1 MRSWGIALNRFCLAS
16 WVGAA
21 IFFVA
26 VAIKPI
32 RSPEL
37 ESPQRALLASLLF
50 PGYYAF
56 GFTLLGLA
64 WVCLGCSRPRYWGWQ
79 LALVTIALLLAGI
92 DWFVIYSPLA
102 DMTRRQWMEQ
112 AAPSSSFRNYHIRQW
127 SSTPRACS
135 SASQRP
141 SWLAFPPRIY
151 SPNQKGSASRTEA
164 TVAVTVM
171 WQQI

>member
-112 AAPSSSFRNYHIRQW
+112 AAPSSSFRNYHIA
-127 SSTPRACS
+127 SMVINATGLFFSLTAAILACL
-135 SASQRP
+135 P
-141 SWLAFPPRIY
+141 
-151 SPNQKGSASRTEA
+151 A
-164 TVAVTVM
+164 TDL
-171 WQQI
+171 QPKPEGFGQPH